1 MGRRAKQRRDAI
13 RRTGGR
19 SPAARTRRS
28 SSDNSAR
35 RKDNRCRERR
45 HCPAGALSIARNCDM
60 VRGAPTSDRLAASES
75 SHGRRPDLHGAGK
88 QTSISQRPLT
98 IDLTHAGHSGRSG
111 LTTSSG
117 ERWSPPVAWSVQPPC
132 WSAITCAAAG
142 RTGSVSLPTGAHWRQ
157 EASSPAYALKRRSAP
172 RSDTTLAPR
181 ASGQVAFALAMVRRP
196 VFP

>member
-98 IDLTHAGHSGRSG
+98 FDLTHAGHSGRSG
-111 LTTSSG
+111 LARSSG
-117 ERWSPPVAWSVQPPC
+117 ERWSPGGLECSTAVLVGHHLRRGRQNWQRLSPNRRPLAPGGVVARIRPQAPL
-132 WSAITCAAAG
+132 G
-142 RTGSVSLPTGAHWRQ
+142 
-157 EASSPAYALKRRSAP
+157 P
-172 RSDTTLAPR
+172 RSDTTIAPR